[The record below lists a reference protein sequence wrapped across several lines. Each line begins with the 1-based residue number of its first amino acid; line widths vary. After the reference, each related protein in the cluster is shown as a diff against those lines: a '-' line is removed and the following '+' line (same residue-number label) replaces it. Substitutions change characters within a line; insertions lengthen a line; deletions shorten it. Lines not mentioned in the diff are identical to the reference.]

1 MLAGP
6 EEELQGRPLI
16 LQGQDKTSAAVS
28 ALLEHLIDYAGLFP
42 PAGLSMREAVR
53 NYAAYRAGEDRWALE
68 RFVLPVA
75 RFDEFLV
82 ELRDLPGHTWPWHI
96 SALLGADWPQDCAR
110 VQQLF
115 EQSEGRAVVDSIE
128 VKIGADASPAALRA
142 MLPREIPIYCELD
155 PPDWSRLNEI
165 HDAGLRAKIRT
176 GGVIESAIPS
186 TESVAD
192 FLLACSQLQMPFKA
206 TAGLHHPLRSRK
218 PLTYDTD
225 APQATM
231 HGFLNVFLAAAVAT
245 GGDRDE
251 VLEMLR
257 DDDPSRFAADDGTIR
272 WSQASTEKTL
282 GVCVFPDYDICE
294 VRKFATSF
302 GSCSF
307 REPIDELHELGML

>member
-1 MLAGP
+1 M
-6 EEELQGRPLI
+6 I
-16 LQGQDKTSAAVS
+16 LQGQDKTSTAVS

-42 PAGLSMREAVR
+42 PAGLSMAEAVR
-53 NYAAYRAGEDRWALE
+53 NYAAYRAGEDRWALG

-82 ELRDLPGHTWPWHI
+82 ELRDLPGHNWPWHI
-96 SALLGADWPQDCAR
+96 SALLGTDWPQDCAR

-115 EQSEGRAVVDSIE
+115 EQSEGRAVVDSLE
-128 VKIGADASPAALRA
+128 VKIGADASPATLRA
-142 MLPREIPIYCELD
+142 MFPRDISIYCELD
-155 PPDWSRLNEI
+155 PPDWSRLSEI

-176 GGVIESAIPS
+176 GGVIEAAIPS
-186 TESVAD
+186 AESVAD
-192 FLLACSQLQMPFKA
+192 FLLACSHLQMPFKA

-218 PLTYDTD
+218 PLTYDAD

-231 HGFLNVFLAAAVAT
+231 HGFLNVFLAAAVAS
-245 GGDRDE
+245 GGDKDE

-257 DDDPSRFAADDGTIR
+257 EDDTSRLELDDESIR
-272 WSQASTEKTL
+272 WAQPSTAQTI
-282 GVCVFPDYDICE
+282 GTCVFPDYDIQE

-307 REPIDELHELGML
+307 REPIDESRELGLL

>member
-1 MLAGP
+1 MISP
-6 EEELQGRPLI
+6 TEQRVS
-16 LQGQDKTSAAVS
+16 TAVS

-53 NYAAYRAGEDRWALE
+53 NYAAYRAGPDRWALG
-68 RFVLPVA
+68 RFVLLVA

-128 VKIGADASPAALRA
+128 VKIGANTSPAPLREL
-142 MLPREIPIYCELD
+142 LPSGIPVYCELD
-155 PPDWSRLNEI
+155 PPDWPRLREI

-176 GGVIESAIPS
+176 GGVLESAIPS
-186 TESVAD
+186 AESVAD
-192 FLLACSQLQMPFKA
+192 FLLACQQLEMPFKA
-206 TAGLHHPLRSRK
+206 TAGLHHPLRGRK

-225 APQATM
+225 ARRAVM
-231 HGFLNVFLAAAVAT
+231 HGFLNVFLAVAVAS

-257 DDDPSRFAADDGTIR
+257 DDDPSRFAAEEGALR
-272 WSQASTEKTL
+272 WSQPSTEKTL
-282 GVCVFPDYDICE
+282 GVCVFTDDD
-294 VRKFATSF
+294 VRQVREFATSF

-307 REPIDELHELGML
+307 REPMDELRELGML